1 MKFAEKYKE
10 VDGVYFSEQHTVF
23 DYSDGDEAENYLY
36 DVLKKTQ
43 DLSIGSEDLAL
54 AVKDWP
60 SLYHLSPKRADLLRP
75 LTNDLKGK
83 RILEIGCGCGAVT
96 RFLGEIGCS
105 VVALEGS
112 ARRAK
117 ITAERCRDLQNVLV
131 VCDNFQDFVSEE
143 QFDYVTLIG
152 VLEYSNLFIK
162 AANPFLQMLQK
173 VKGFVKSEG
182 ELIVAIENKL
192 GLKYWA
198 GAPEDHV
205 GKPYFGIEDKY
216 HKGTA
221 ETFGRAE
228 LSQLLQGA
236 GYAQVQYYY
245 PFPDYKLPEVVITEA
260 GLAHKDL
267 DIAGLLIEKI
277 DYTQNQQY
285 RNQFSTSLAL
295 QGLHDNGLVPDFS
308 NSFLIK
314 AAIQKIATAETLH
327 LAYAYSTGR
336 KKFFSKENVFE
347 ATKEGDI
354 QVVRKYLYQDS
365 PVVGVTLSN
374 RIQDETYIKGESLYK
389 ELLAIVA
396 RSGWTL
402 EEVSQWAQKY
412 YRVLKSQAY
421 SRNGELWLSGQYLD
435 LTPFNI
441 LVQEDGNLVVF
452 DQEWTSKEDLP
463 LYYVL
468 FRGLIYS
475 IGRMFCFAP
484 PAEGTP
490 INIITLTTELTNTLI
505 PFGEEQRE
513 ECFKKERFLFAEVIP
528 GAVNPYG
535 FYNINIRKDLEKE
548 NRDLQERCEQVTA
561 QLEALKSEAANKDNT
576 IQELQEALRKATDEQ
591 HAMRMQEL
599 ERSREELDKQ
609 ANQLTASIAGL
620 ESAIKEQQEA
630 NQHLAAQQAE
640 AQKESSR
647 LRNQLGEQ
655 ETKYTEAANEFRR
668 KVEELS
674 QHIDWYKRTYQER
687 SMLGLVKEKIKKS
700 LSK

>member
-10 VDGVYFSEQHTVF
+10 VDGVYYSEQQTVF
-23 DYSDGDEAENYLY
+23 GYSDGDDAENYLY
-36 DVLKKTQ
+36 DVLKKAQ

-75 LTNDLKGK
+75 LTKDLQGK

-117 ITAERCRDLQNVLV
+117 ITAERCRDLQQVSV

-152 VLEYSNLFIK
+152 VLEYSNLYIE
-162 AANPFLQMLQK
+162 AADPFLQMLQK
-173 VKGFVKSEG
+173 VKQFVKSDG

-228 LSQLLQGA
+228 LSQLLQSA

-245 PFPDYKLPEVVITEA
+245 PFPDYKLPEVVVSEA
-260 GLAHKDL
+260 GLENKAL

-295 QGLHDNGLVPDFS
+295 QVLHDNGLVADFS
-308 NSFLIK
+308 NSFLVR
-314 AAIQKIATAETLH
+314 AAIQKRTPSEDIR

-336 KKFFSKENVFE
+336 KKFFSKENIFE
-347 ATKEGDI
+347 ATAEGTI
-354 QVVRKYLYQDS
+354 RVVRNYLYQDN
-365 PVVGVTLSN
+365 PVEGITLSN
-374 RIQDETYIKGESLYK
+374 RIQDETYLKGESLYK

-396 RSGWTL
+396 KSGWTL
-402 EEVSQWAQKY
+402 EEVSRWAQKY
-412 YRVLKSQAY
+412 YNVLKSHAY
-421 SRNGELWLSGQYLD
+421 NRNGELWLSGQFLD

-468 FRGLIYS
+468 FRGLVYS
-475 IGRMFCFAP
+475 LGRMFCAAS

-490 INIITLTTELTNTLI
+490 LNIITLTTQLANTLI
-505 PFGEEQRE
+505 PFGEEQKE
-513 ECFKKERFLFAEVIP
+513 DCFIKERFLFAEVIP

-535 FYNINIRKDLEKE
+535 FYNINIRKELEKE
-548 NRDLQERCEQVTA
+548 NRSLLERCEQDTE
-561 QLEALKSEAANKDNT
+561 QLEALKKEVADKDNS
-576 IQELQEALRKATDEQ
+576 IQRLQEELRRAMDEQ
-591 HAMRMQEL
+591 HAIRMQEL
-599 ERSREELDKQ
+599 DKQ
-609 ANQLTASIAGL
+609 TNQLTASIAGL
-620 ESAIKEQQEA
+620 ESVIKEQKEA
-630 NQHLAAQQAE
+630 NQQLVAQQAE
-640 AQKESSR
+640 AQKESAR
-647 LRNQLGEQ
+647 LRDQIGQQ